1 MRAAR
6 FAARHPRPE
15 WWPEDEAWPPHRPP
29 AHRPL
34 ARRVL
39 PAVFFVLIM
48 AAASV
53 AGLISLFR
61 GGEFIRR
68 MHPGGMFLMAAF
80 GLGVVFVVGFL
91 LRRGMRRFITPLDD
105 LIQASRSVA
114 EGDMTVRVRPR
125 GGPEMRMLAESF
137 NRMVEQIQAQS
148 DQRQDMLADV
158 THELRTPL
166 TIIQGTVE
174 GMQDGIY
181 PADEEHLGDLLNETQ
196 RLAHLID
203 DLRTLSLSERGALP
217 IKRETTDMIQLASEA
232 LASFQPQAEEKG
244 ISLDLKAAD
253 DLAPLHVDPLRIRQ
267 VLDNLIANALHACGL
282 GDDITITIAS
292 EEKGICLTVADT
304 GAGIAPDDLPHIFE
318 RFYKSSSSGGSG
330 LGLAI
335 ARDLVRGHGGIL
347 TVESMPGEGS
357 TFCIHLP
364 RQGMHHA
371 HPTQTS

>member
-6 FAARHPRPE
+6 FARHHPRPV
-15 WWPEDEAWPPHRPP
+15 WWPEDEAWPPRRPP

-34 ARRVL
+34 SRRVL
-39 PAVFFVLIM
+39 PAVFFVLVM
-48 AAASV
+48 AAVSV

-61 GGEFIRR
+61 GPDFIRH
-68 MHPGGMFLMAAF
+68 MHPGGMFLMIAF

-91 LRRGMRRFITPLDD
+91 LRRGMRRFVTPLDD

-114 EGDMTVRVRPR
+114 EGDTTVRVRPR
-125 GGPEMRMLAESF
+125 GGPEMRMLADSF

-181 PADEEHLGDLLNETQ
+181 PADEEHLGDLLNETH
-196 RLAHLID
+196 RLAQLID

-217 IKRETTDMIQLASEA
+217 IKREATDIIQLASEA
-232 LASFQPQAEEKG
+232 LASFHPQAEEKG
-244 ISLDLKAAD
+244 ISLDLKAGD

-267 VLDNLIANALHACGL
+267 VLDNLIANALHACGA
-282 GDDITITIAS
+282 GDAITITVAIK
-292 EEKGICLTVADT
+292 EGEICLTVADT

-335 ARDLVRGHGGIL
+335 ARDLVQTHGGTIS
-347 TVESMPGEGS
+347 VESALCEG
-357 TFCIHLP
+357 TAFAILLP
-364 RQGMHHA
+364 
-371 HPTQTS
+371 TD